1 MPAVVVGTDELAAPT
16 ELPPVAGA
24 LLTGALAAQLLT
36 LELVHAA
43 GTNPDLIRREEPL
56 YRAAAEAAGAG

>member
-1 MPAVVVGTDELAAPT
+1 MVIGTDELPLRGAP
-16 ELPPVAGA
+16 AGRGA

-43 GTNPDLIRREEPL
+43 GTNPDLIRREEPP